1 MTVDLAPRRCSFSG
15 VWPPRLAFPGVTGSE
30 VGVNVIRG
38 REDFPHLPHHPPRRL
53 RPDPVP
59 RLSPH
64 KSGHRAFVD
73 LPNPKRSSTITMA
86 SAVPHRVG
94 DTFRVKGLQAHRP
107 LLRRAPGPR
116 LQGSRRRRRP
126 RGQLAHDRDL
136 RPRGC
141 RRGQEGR
148 RRARVHAVAR
158 LPAGRTRVRVRA
170 SHRDRRLDR
179 PRRGV
184 AQGAAAGPEGNRP
197 IVPRLGVGV
206 GYRRR
211 SRRASFLPHILSRR
225 FHRRRRRVRP
235 QNTARTRRRRQVGAL
250 LGQSFGGFCIA
261 DTSASPRNPSPR
273 LSSPAAYPRWCT
285 RRTPRRRRTAR

>member
-73 LPNPKRSSTITMA
+73 FAKSEAFVDN
-86 SAVPHRVG
+86 H
-94 DTFRVKGLQAHRP
+94 DGLRGPPQGRRHVQGQGPQAHRP

-206 GYRRR
+206 G
-211 SRRASFLPHILSRR
+211 
-225 FHRRRRRVRP
+225 
-235 QNTARTRRRRQVGAL
+235 
-250 LGQSFGGFCIA
+250 
-261 DTSASPRNPSPR
+261 
-273 LSSPAAYPRWCT
+273 
-285 RRTPRRRRTAR
+285 